1 MKPAIAYAI
10 TYRWGTPSEAVAITS
25 WKGSHWYGL
34 TLRGDRPTR
43 GVAADICVQLKS
55 EDEANQLRDKIDAA
69 WRQGEIAIHEARK
82 ALREAQNAQK
92 AAVRAIVTQY
102 RQTASQ

>member
-25 WKGSHWYGL
+25 WKGRHWYGRKL
-34 TLRGDRPTR
+34 HNYQPTH
-43 GVAADICVQLKS
+43 GVASDIFVQLAS
-55 EDEANQLRDKIDAA
+55 YEEMMRLRNKIDAA
-69 WRQGEIAIHEARK
+69 WRQGEVAIDEAKK